1 MTVLESTSSIIQKL
15 SFYLNEGH
23 KFIEQNNAVFLGT
36 DTEVGD
42 KFVTID
48 TFISPSKH
56 CDDALTNAGRGE
68 NRVTDTRFYVSSKA
82 LNLILSR
89 FG

>member
-48 TFISPSKH
+48 TFIQTLRQGIDQCGPRRKPSH
-56 CDDALTNAGRGE
+56 
-68 NRVTDTRFYVSSKA
+68 
-82 LNLILSR
+82 
-89 FG
+89 

>member
-1 MTVLESTSSIIQKL
+1 MTESTSSIIHCHFTGLEDNKKL
-15 SFYLNEGH
+15 
-23 KFIEQNNAVFLGT
+23 IEQNNAVCLGT
-36 DTEVGD
+36 DTVVGD
-42 KFVTID
+42 KFATID

-56 CDDALTNAGRGE
+56 CVKALANAGRGE
-68 NRVTDTRFYVSSKA
+68 NRVTDIRFYVSSKA